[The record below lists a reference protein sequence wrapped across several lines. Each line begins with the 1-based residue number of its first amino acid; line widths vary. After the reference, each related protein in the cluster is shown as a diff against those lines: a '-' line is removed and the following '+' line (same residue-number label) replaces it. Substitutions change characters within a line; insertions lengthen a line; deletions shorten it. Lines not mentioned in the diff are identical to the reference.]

1 MQGDDKHKRERFVM
15 SVAYSPDGK
24 LIACGTQIGTVAI
37 FDVEAGRLVSVLEGH
52 YKPVRSLTF
61 TPGTFAHQCVCLL
74 SMSPAAEAQVEHQ
87 NMHGSQSALIWQ
99 PSER

>member
-1 MQGDDKHKRERFVM
+1 MQTIGHLLILHAWMQGDDKHKRERFVM

-37 FDVEAGRLVSVLEGH
+37 FDVEAGKLVSILEGH

-61 TPGTFAHQCVCLL
+61 TPGTLVHQLL
-74 SMSPAAEAQVEHQ
+74 YVV
-87 NMHGSQSALIWQ
+87 NFLGC
-99 PSER
+99 